1 MKYSE
6 TDINRFIEAQQSPFC
21 GYDVALKEIQNGKK
35 TSHWMWYIFPQFRE
49 FAHSSRAHYWGI
61 IDLAEAERYLS
72 HPILGVRLREITRA
86 LLVHKNKTAL
96 EILGEIDAK
105 KLRSCMTMFDYLM
118 PNDVFGKVL
127 DSFYNGERGGKTLR
141 LINQQKSTGS

>member
-6 TDINRFIEAQQSPFC
+6 IDINRFIEAQQSPFC
-21 GYDVALKEIQNGKK
+21 GYEVALKEIQNGKK

-61 IDLAEAERYLS
+61 IDLAEAERYLN
-72 HPILGVRLREITRA
+72 HPILGVRLREITRE

-105 KLRSCMTMFDYLM
+105 KLRSCMTMFDSLM
-118 PNDVFGKVL
+118 PNDIFGEVL

-141 LINQQKSTGS
+141 LINQQKSIGN